1 MGFARWRRRRDSN
14 PRYALTAYNGL
25 ANRRLQPLGHVS
37 GLGESSTYDG
47 RSGEQSL
54 ELPPGL
60 PPQTQYHERRVLRN
74 VAAMTSAAAP
84 GARRHPASRFAIHA
98 SDADRDHVRPPTI
111 TAPTIEPK
119 ARGASDRA
127 VGCGVR
133 HTPIH
138 YTGVASGIRPAQPAA
153 QFYGLSPAEE
163 RMIPQLSRALH
174 YRFQPFLI
182 NRRLRWL
189 DPQPEP
195 QWVEL
200 CAETNARRSGKDTCR
215 TVLRNRMS
223 PRSTKGTLTDMRRFP
238 YPIGATWPA
247 HAPTSG

>member
-1 MGFARWRRRRDSN
+1 
-14 PRYALTAYNGL
+14 
-25 ANRRLQPLGHVS
+25 
-37 GLGESSTYDG
+37 
-47 RSGEQSL
+47 
-54 ELPPGL
+54 LPPGL

-84 GARRHPASRFAIHA
+84 GARRYPASRFAIHA

-238 YPIGATWPA
+238 YPIGASWPA
-247 HAPTSG
+247 RAPTSG